1 MTNQDIEIGRRL
13 MLITHRTGRYTEYD
27 EAEMFLQG
35 GGRWVQLR
43 MKQGLDPVM
52 ADRIAALC
60 RTYGAVFCIDDDVS
74 LALSCSAS
82 AVHLGKNDMPVGQA
96 KERADAAHVGAFMIG
111 ATANSFEDIREAAHQ
126 GASYIG
132 LGPFRFTQTKQKLS
146 PVLGV
151 EGYKHILMQCA
162 TEGIGL
168 PVYAIGGIT
177 EKDVPALMA
186 TGIAGIA
193 VSGAIVQSDDPIG
206 KTRMFLDSIASSLPE

>member
-74 LALSCSAS
+74 LALSIWVKMTCLSDKQRS
-82 AVHLGKNDMPVGQA
+82 GQMPRTWV
-96 KERADAAHVGAFMIG
+96 R
-111 ATANSFEDIREAAHQ
+111 S
-126 GASYIG
+126 
-132 LGPFRFTQTKQKLS
+132 
-146 PVLGV
+146 
-151 EGYKHILMQCA
+151 
-162 TEGIGL
+162 
-168 PVYAIGGIT
+168 
-177 EKDVPALMA
+177 
-186 TGIAGIA
+186 
-193 VSGAIVQSDDPIG
+193 
-206 KTRMFLDSIASSLPE
+206 